1 MISAFF
7 IRRPVFASVLSIVIV
22 LAGLMS
28 MRALPIAQYPDIVP
42 PEVVVI
48 TNYPGASAEVIAETV
63 AGPMEQE
70 INGVENMLYMRSVA
84 SASGQ
89 VRITI
94 SFAIGTDPDQATIDV
109 NNRVK
114 AAEARLPEEVRRQGV
129 RVQKRSSSILALIA
143 MNSPTGQYDS
153 VFISNYA
160 LLNVIDEIKRIP
172 GVGDASLFGQKD
184 YSMRIWLRPDKLAQ
198 FNLTASDVAQA
209 IQEQNAQFAA
219 GQFGQEP
226 ISGENAYTYTV
237 NTQGRLADPAAF
249 GRIILRSDPSG
260 ATLRLSDV
268 ARVELGAQ
276 DYNFDASYNGKPA
289 VPIGLYLQPGANALE
304 TVDAIRAKMAEIS
317 QRFPDGLAY
326 DIPFDTTKFVR
337 VSIEEVIHTFIE
349 AIVLVVLVVFIF
361 LQNPRATL
369 IPLLAVPVSIIGTF
383 AGMLL
388 LGFSIN
394 LLTLFGLV
402 LAIGIVVDDAIIVI
416 ENVERLMSTEGLS
429 PRDAAFKAME
439 EVTGPVIAIVL
450 VLSAVFIPVA
460 FLGGLSGQM
469 YQQFAITIVISVIIS
484 GIVAL
489 TLTPALCALLLKP
502 VHKEPALPFRVF
514 NRLFERTTN
523 GYVSASS
530 FLMRRGL
537 LGMVLFAG
545 LMGITVLLFNRV
557 PGGLVP
563 AEDQGYVLMA
573 YQTPPAASLDRTKA
587 ITDEATRRMLAQDT
601 VDSVVTFAG
610 FDILA
615 QSQKTS
621 SGVSF
626 VMLKDWSERTA
637 AEDDARVLVK
647 PLAGL
652 GQDLRDGVM
661 FGFNPPPITGM
672 STTGGFEAYLQDRAG
687 AGSAALMETT
697 NRLLEAARKRP
708 ELTGL
713 RTTFSTGTPQYFA
726 ELDREKA
733 RALNVPINQ
742 VFTIMQSTFGS
753 LYVNDFTLF
762 GRSYRVNLQSE
773 ADFRRSPEDLRHVF
787 VRSNDGNLV
796 PLDALL
802 NVKRTIGPDLVE
814 RFNVFPAAKILG
826 EPAPGYSSGQAI
838 AAMQAVSQEV
848 LDNNYSVGWVGS
860 AYQELATAGT
870 GTLAFVFGIVMVFL
884 ILAAQYE
891 RWSLPF
897 AVVTAV
903 PFAVFGAIAA
913 TWLRGLENDL
923 YFQIGLLTL
932 IGLSAKNAILIVE
945 FAMLHR
951 REGASIYDA
960 ALQGARLRFRPIVMT
975 SLAFMLGVLP
985 LAISSGAGSA
995 SRHAIGTGVIGGMIA
1010 ATFLATL
1017 FVPMFFVLIGR
1028 LTERTTPHGA
1038 PSEEK
1043 NAHG

>member
-1 MISAFF
+1 
-7 IRRPVFASVLSIVIV
+7 VLSIVIV
-22 LAGLMS
+22 LAGLMA
-28 MRALPIAQYPDIVP
+28 MRALPIAQYPEIVP
-42 PEVVVI
+42 PEVSVS
-48 TNYPGASAEVIAETV
+48 TTYPGASAEVIAETV
-63 AGPMEQE
+63 AAPIEQE
-70 INGVENMLYMRSVA
+70 INGVENMIYMRSVA

-89 VRITI
+89 LRITV

-276 DYNFDASYNGKPA
+276 DYNFEATFGGKPA

-326 DIPFDTTKFVR
+326 EIPFDTTKFVR

-349 AIVLVVLVVFIF
+349 AIVLVVLVVFLF

-429 PRDAAFKAME
+429 PREASFKAME

-469 YQQFAITIVISVIIS
+469 YQQFAITIVVSVIIS

-502 VHKEPALPFRVF
+502 VHGEPALPFRLF
-514 NRLFERTTN
+514 NRLFDHVTN
-523 GYVSASS
+523 GYVSASG
-530 FLMRRGL
+530 FLMRRAL
-537 LGMVLFAG
+537 LGLVLFAG
-545 LMGITVLLFNRV
+545 LIGITVMLFNRV

-563 AEDQGYVLMA
+563 PEDQGYVLMA
-573 YQTPPAASLDRTKA
+573 YQLPPAASLDRTKGV
-587 ITDEATRRMLAQDT
+587 TDEVTRRLLAQPT
-601 VDSVVTFAG
+601 VSGVNTFAG

-615 QSQKTS
+615 QSQKTN

-626 VMLKDWSERTA
+626 VLLKDWSERTTSEA
-637 AEDDARVLVK
+637 DARQLVG
-647 PLAGL
+647 PFSGLAR
-652 GQDLRDGVM
+652 DLREGVA
-661 FGFNPPPITGM
+661 FGFNPPPITGI
-672 STTGGFEAYLQDRAG
+672 STTGGFEAYLQDRSG
-687 AGSAALMETT
+687 AGSTALMEAA

-713 RTTFSTGTPQYFA
+713 RTTFSTATPQYYA

-773 ADFRRSPEDLRHVF
+773 SDFRRSPEDLRHVF

-802 NVKRTIGPDLVE
+802 KVRRTMGPDLVE

-848 LDNNYSVGWVGS
+848 LDNNYSVGWIGS
-860 AYQELATAGT
+860 AYQELATTGT

-945 FAMLHR
+945 FAMIHR
-951 REGASIYDA
+951 RDGASVFDA

-995 SRHAIGTGVIGGMIA
+995 SRHAIGTGVIGGMLA
-1010 ATFLATL
+1010 ATFLATI

-1028 LTERTTPHGA
+1028 LTDRKPAAGAAGQEHTSHG
-1038 PSEEK
+1038 
-1043 NAHG
+1043 

>member
-1 MISAFF
+1 MIY
-7 IRRPVFASVLSIVIV
+7 L
-22 LAGLMS
+22 
-28 MRALPIAQYPDIVP
+28 
-42 PEVVVI
+42 
-48 TNYPGASAEVIAETV
+48 
-63 AGPMEQE
+63 
-70 INGVENMLYMRSVA
+70 RSVA

-89 VRITI
+89 LRITV
-94 SFAIGTDPDQATIDV
+94 SFAIGTDPDKATINV
-109 NNRVK
+109 NNRVA
-114 AAEARLPEEVRRQGV
+114 AAEARLPAEVRQQGV

-143 MNSPTGQYDS
+143 MNSPTGQYDA
-153 VFISNYA
+153 VYISNYA

-198 FNLTASDVAQA
+198 FNLTASDVAKS
-209 IQEQNAQFAA
+209 IQEQNSQFAA

-237 NTQGRLADPAAF
+237 NTQGRLADPDAF

-260 ATLRLSDV
+260 ATLRLGDV

-276 DYNFDASYNGKPA
+276 DYNFDASYKGKPA

-304 TVDAIRAKMAEIS
+304 TVDAIRAKMVEIS

-349 AIVLVVLVVFIF
+349 AIALVVLVVFVF
-361 LQNPRATL
+361 LQSPRATL

-402 LAIGIVVDDAIIVI
+402 LAIGIVVDDAIVVI
-416 ENVERLMSTEGLS
+416 ENVERIMSQEGLS
-429 PRDAAFKAME
+429 PRDASFKAME

-460 FLGGLSGQM
+460 FLGGLSGVM
-469 YQQFAITIVISVIIS
+469 YQQFAITIVVSVIIS

-502 VHKEPALPFRVF
+502 THKEPALPFRVF
-514 NRLFERTTN
+514 NRLFERVTN
-523 GYVSASS
+523 GYVGASG

-545 LMGITVLLFNRV
+545 LMGLTVLLFNRV

-573 YQTPPAASLDRTKA
+573 YQTPPAASLDRTKTL
-587 ITDEATRRMLAQDT
+587 TDEATRRMLAQNT

-615 QSQKTS
+615 QAQKTNA
-621 SGVSF
+621 GVSF
-626 VMLKDWSERTA
+626 VMLKDWGQRTA
-637 AEDDARVLVK
+637 AQDDARVLVG
-647 PLAGL
+647 PLAGVAR
-652 GQDLRDGVM
+652 DLRDGIM
-661 FGFNPPPITGM
+661 FGFNPPPITGI

-687 AGSAALMETT
+687 AGSAALMETA
-697 NRLLEAARKRP
+697 NRLLDAARKRP
-708 ELTGL
+708 ELAGL
-713 RTTFSTGTPQYFA
+713 RTTFSTATPQYYA
-726 ELDREKA
+726 ELDRDKA
-733 RALNVPINQ
+733 RALNVPIND

-787 VRSNDGNLV
+787 VRSTEGQLV
-796 PLDALL
+796 PLDAL
-802 NVKRTIGPDLVE
+802 VKVRRTIGPDLVE

-826 EPAPGYSSGQAI
+826 QPAPGYSSGQAI
-838 AAMQAVSQEV
+838 AALQAVSKEV
-848 LDNNYSVGWVGS
+848 LDANYSLGWIGS
-860 AYQELATAGT
+860 AYQEIATAGT

-913 TWLRGLENDL
+913 TWLRGMENDL

-945 FAMLHR
+945 FAMIHR
-951 REGASIYDA
+951 RDGASVFDS
-960 ALQGARLRFRPIVMT
+960 ALQGARQRFRPIVMT

-995 SRHAIGTGVIGGMIA
+995 SRHAIGTGVIGGMIV
-1010 ATFLATL
+1010 ATFLATI
-1017 FVPMFFVLIGR
+1017 FVPMFFVLIGK
-1028 LTERTTPHGA
+1028 LTDRDKPTSA
-1038 PSEEK
+1038 PEK
-1043 NAHG
+1043 EQDVHA

>member
-1 MISAFF
+1 
-7 IRRPVFASVLSIVIV
+7 
-22 LAGLMS
+22 
-28 MRALPIAQYPDIVP
+28 
-42 PEVVVI
+42 
-48 TNYPGASAEVIAETV
+48 
-63 AGPMEQE
+63 
-70 INGVENMLYMRSVA
+70 
-84 SASGQ
+84 
-89 VRITI
+89 
-94 SFAIGTDPDQATIDV
+94 
-109 NNRVK
+109 
-114 AAEARLPEEVRRQGV
+114 
-129 RVQKRSSSILALIA
+129 
-143 MNSPTGQYDS
+143 
-153 VFISNYA
+153 
-160 LLNVIDEIKRIP
+160 
-172 GVGDASLFGQKD
+172 
-184 YSMRIWLRPDKLAQ
+184 
-198 FNLTASDVAQA
+198 
-209 IQEQNAQFAA
+209 
-219 GQFGQEP
+219 
-226 ISGENAYTYTV
+226 
-237 NTQGRLADPAAF
+237 
-249 GRIILRSDPSG
+249 
-260 ATLRLSDV
+260 
-268 ARVELGAQ
+268 
-276 DYNFDASYNGKPA
+276 
-289 VPIGLYLQPGANALE
+289 
-304 TVDAIRAKMAEIS
+304 
-317 QRFPDGLAY
+317 
-326 DIPFDTTKFVR
+326 

-429 PRDAAFKAME
+429 PREAAFKAME

-523 GYVSASS
+523 GYVSASG

-601 VDSVVTFAG
+601 IDSVVTFAG

-637 AEDDARVLVK
+637 AEDDARVLVQ

-652 GQDLRDGVM
+652 GRDLRDGVM

-733 RALNVPINQ
+733 RALNVPIDQ

-773 ADFRRSPEDLRHVF
+773 AEFRRSPEDLRHVF

-802 NVKRTIGPDLVE
+802 NVERTIGPDLVE

-870 GTLAFVFGIVMVFL
+870 GTLASCSALSWCFSSWRRSTSAGACPL
-884 ILAAQYE
+884 
-891 RWSLPF
+891 RW
-897 AVVTAV
+897 
-903 PFAVFGAIAA
+903 
-913 TWLRGLENDL
+913 
-923 YFQIGLLTL
+923 
-932 IGLSAKNAILIVE
+932 
-945 FAMLHR
+945 
-951 REGASIYDA
+951 
-960 ALQGARLRFRPIVMT
+960 
-975 SLAFMLGVLP
+975 
-985 LAISSGAGSA
+985 
-995 SRHAIGTGVIGGMIA
+995 
-1010 ATFLATL
+1010 
-1017 FVPMFFVLIGR
+1017 
-1028 LTERTTPHGA
+1028 
-1038 PSEEK
+1038 
-1043 NAHG
+1043 

>member
-1 MISAFF
+1 
-7 IRRPVFASVLSIVIV
+7 
-22 LAGLMS
+22 MS

-42 PEVVVI
+42 PEVVVS

-237 NTQGRLADPAAF
+237 NTQGRLADPEAF

-276 DYNFDASYNGKPA
+276 DYNFEASYNGKPA

-337 VSIEEVIHTFIE
+337 VSIEEVIRTFIE

-545 LMGITVLLFNRV
+545 LLGITVLLFNRV

-687 AGSAALMETT
+687 AGSTALMETT

-773 ADFRRSPEDLRHVF
+773 AEFRRSPEDLRHVF

-951 REGASIYDA
+951 REGASIHDA

-1010 ATFLATL
+1010 ATFLATI
-1017 FVPMFFVLIGR
+1017 FVPMFFVLISR
-1028 LTERTTPHGA
+1028 LTERTTPRSA

>member
-1 MISAFF
+1 
-7 IRRPVFASVLSIVIV
+7 
-22 LAGLMS
+22 
-28 MRALPIAQYPDIVP
+28 
-42 PEVVVI
+42 
-48 TNYPGASAEVIAETV
+48 
-63 AGPMEQE
+63 
-70 INGVENMLYMRSVA
+70 
-84 SASGQ
+84 
-89 VRITI
+89 
-94 SFAIGTDPDQATIDV
+94 
-109 NNRVK
+109 
-114 AAEARLPEEVRRQGV
+114 
-129 RVQKRSSSILALIA
+129 
-143 MNSPTGQYDS
+143 
-153 VFISNYA
+153 
-160 LLNVIDEIKRIP
+160 
-172 GVGDASLFGQKD
+172 
-184 YSMRIWLRPDKLAQ
+184 
-198 FNLTASDVAQA
+198 
-209 IQEQNAQFAA
+209 
-219 GQFGQEP
+219 
-226 ISGENAYTYTV
+226 
-237 NTQGRLADPAAF
+237 
-249 GRIILRSDPSG
+249 
-260 ATLRLSDV
+260 
-268 ARVELGAQ
+268 
-276 DYNFDASYNGKPA
+276 
-289 VPIGLYLQPGANALE
+289 
-304 TVDAIRAKMAEIS
+304 
-317 QRFPDGLAY
+317 
-326 DIPFDTTKFVR
+326 
-337 VSIEEVIHTFIE
+337 
-349 AIVLVVLVVFIF
+349 
-361 LQNPRATL
+361 
-369 IPLLAVPVSIIGTF
+369 
-383 AGMLL
+383 
-388 LGFSIN
+388 
-394 LLTLFGLV
+394 
-402 LAIGIVVDDAIIVI
+402 
-416 ENVERLMSTEGLS
+416 
-429 PRDAAFKAME
+429 
-439 EVTGPVIAIVL
+439 
-450 VLSAVFIPVA
+450 A

-523 GYVSASS
+523 GYVSASG

-601 VDSVVTFAG
+601 IDSVVTFAG

-637 AEDDARVLVK
+637 AEDDARVLVQ

-652 GQDLRDGVM
+652 GRDLRDGVM

-733 RALNVPINQ
+733 RALNVPIDQ

-773 ADFRRSPEDLRHVF
+773 AEFRRSPEDLRHVF

-802 NVKRTIGPDLVE
+802 NVERIIGPDLVE

-951 REGASIYDA
+951 REGASIQDA

-985 LAISSGAGSA
+985 LAISTGAGSA

-1017 FVPMFFVLIGR
+1017 FVPMFFVLISR
-1028 LTERTTPHGA
+1028 LTERTTPQGA